1 MKKRILIVDDQPLS
15 IEPMT
20 MLFEEEGYEVK
31 TMNTHRGI
39 FTEINEF
46 QPDIILLDVFLNG
59 NDGRYICNLLKSMHK
74 TQDIPIV
81 LISGLMEYKTILSE
95 DVCPDGFLQKPFDL
109 DKCIEMVKSLVN

>member
-31 TMNTHRGI
+31 TMNTHKGI
-39 FTEINEF
+39 FTEIDEF
-46 QPDIILLDVFLNG
+46 NPDIILLDVFLNG
-59 NDGRYICNLLKSMHK
+59 NDGRYICNLLKSMDK
-74 TQDIPIV
+74 TQIIPIV
-81 LISGLMEYKTILSE
+81 LISGVMEYETILSD

-109 DKCIEMVKSLVN
+109 DKAIAMVKSLVN